1 MSKFKKERQKVFWYS
16 IFFFNGYITHCL
28 SQQQHLHNR
37 KVNNL
42 GMKGDKGLPSSPTHA
57 LNNYLSPTNC
67 FQFDSTKN
75 TFFLIKVIIMW
86 LFDVVPV
93 RSTEELSR

>member
-1 MSKFKKERQKVFWYS
+1 MVTSLIVS
-16 IFFFNGYITHCL
+16 ANSNTYI
-28 SQQQHLHNR
+28 NR